1 MQVGRIRFG
10 RRVNAKGKTTQRQYR
25 PVSVEKA
32 FVKFSALVPASVRLV
47 LVGVQRGGAG
57 PSGCRLN
64 AWNQHV
70 HRYSMAPLWHLYG
83 FFSLAPSSASL

>member
-70 HRYSMAPLWHLYG
+70 HRYSMAP
-83 FFSLAPSSASL
+83 SSASL